1 MDELK
6 ALVLELK
13 ELIAV
18 LKQGKQ
24 EPQPNQFPDKLE
36 VRPNGVLGQGKVRYW
51 PKPITVRRMDG
62 SYGMELCWS
71 YALRMTYLKDENG
84 EPLVPGI
91 YRQQIGAWMQMQA
104 PGPDQPHL
112 YAAAVDRWVYPEDW
126 YDQKEIDRRKA
137 ADADWAT
144 EYHNRYG
151 V

>member
-62 SYGMELCWS
+62 SYGYELCWS
-71 YALRMTYLKDENG
+71 YALRMTYIKDDHG

-91 YRQQIGAWMQMQA
+91 FRQQIGQWMQKVA
-104 PGPDQPHL
+104 PDPSQPEL
-112 YAAAVDRWVYPEDW
+112 YAAVVDRWVYPEDW
-126 YDQKEIDRRKA
+126 MTQKEIDDKLASDAQWAAEHKA
-137 ADADWAT
+137 
-144 EYHNRYG
+144 RYG
-151 V
+151 L